1 MAHKSHNKV
10 ILAIVVA
17 VTAGTLTHA
26 AAKPKHRH
34 AAARQTH
41 RIHHAR
47 PAATTIKSFAPLE
60 ANSIFCDSSL
70 WSHVYAGDP
79 RRFSRPQD
87 RLQVIQDCVSV
98 TGTIESKPRGEPDG
112 DFHIRLKLDPQYSS
126 MLNAK
131 NRSGQHGALVVEPVC
146 MNPVTQKD
154 TLDEH
159 ACDGF
164 SQHVYTPDMVGSH
177 VRVTGAYV
185 TDMEHGW
192 NEIHPVTSIT
202 IE

>member
-1 MAHKSHNKV
+1 MTHKRHHSLIV
-10 ILAIVVA
+10 ALAVA
-17 VTAGTLTHA
+17 ATMGMCTDAVS
-26 AAKPKHRH
+26 KPKHRV
-34 AAARQTH
+34 H
-41 RIHHAR
+41 RGR
-47 PAATTIKSFAPLE
+47 PAASEVISVAP
-60 ANSIFCDSSL
+60 AHAASIFCDHSL
-70 WSHVYAGDP
+70 WGHVYTGDP
-79 RRFSRPQD
+79 RRFSPPQD
-87 RLQVIQDCVSV
+87 RLQVIQNCVSV
-98 TGTIESKPRGEPDG
+98 TGTIESARPEKDG
-112 DFHIRLKLDPQYSS
+112 DFHIRLQLDPQYRS

-146 MNPVTQKD
+146 MNPVKQRD

-164 SQHVYTPDMVGSH
+164 SQDVYTPDMLGTH

-192 NEIHPVTSIT
+192 TEIHPVTSIT